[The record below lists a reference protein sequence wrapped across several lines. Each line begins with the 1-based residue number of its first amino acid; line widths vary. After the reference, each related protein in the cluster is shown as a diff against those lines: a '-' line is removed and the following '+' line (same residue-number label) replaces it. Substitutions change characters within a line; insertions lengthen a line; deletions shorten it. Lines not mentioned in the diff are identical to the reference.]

1 MGIMGAVAGLGGA
14 DSSEIGRAALPPPG
28 RKEGSRGECRPGG
41 HPPNGGWPECSLCQS
56 TFRTLGGAKRAAAQ
70 RSPASTPDGGVSD
83 KTPTHGGGLA
93 LRAVALTPPSA
104 GHPRA
109 ERASFPPC
117 SFSRSTRSARTSIHT
132 RRHTRDS
139 PIPRRIEHM
148 FSPFTAPVR
157 SHAIVLR
164 SCDPLRSGTA
174 QVIPIRSNR
183 IGSST
188 A

>member
-70 RSPASTPDGGVSD
+70 RSPASTPDGGVSQ

-93 LRAVALTPPSA
+93 LGGVALTPPSA